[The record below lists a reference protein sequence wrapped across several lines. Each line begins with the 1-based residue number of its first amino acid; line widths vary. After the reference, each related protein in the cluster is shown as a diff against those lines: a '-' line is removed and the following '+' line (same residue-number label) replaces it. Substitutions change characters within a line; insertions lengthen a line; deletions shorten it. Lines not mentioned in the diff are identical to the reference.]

1 MILSRDLLT
10 RTDSYYSSLRLSDIS
25 SVDVTPYNNQD
36 SAIIP
41 DHVPFESI

>member
-10 RTDSYYSSLRLSDIS
+10 RTDPSYYSSLRLSDVGS
-25 SVDVTPYNNQD
+25 FDVTPCNRD

-41 DHVPFESI
+41 DHVPSGSI